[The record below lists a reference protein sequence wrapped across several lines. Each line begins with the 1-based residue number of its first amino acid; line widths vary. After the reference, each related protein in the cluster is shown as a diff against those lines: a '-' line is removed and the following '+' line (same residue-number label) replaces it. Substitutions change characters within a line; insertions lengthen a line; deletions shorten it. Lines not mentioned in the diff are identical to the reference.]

1 MVNPV
6 FVQVA
11 KPFGGF
17 THDAHRIFQGQR
29 LGINQIGNIQTFH
42 ILKDNVR
49 RLLGVGHAIRPDHF
63 HHVRM
68 IRQIG

>member
-6 FVQVA
+6 FVQMA
-11 KPFGGF
+11 KPFGGL
-17 THDAHRIFQGQR
+17 THDAPRIFQRHR
-29 LGINQIGNIQTFH
+29 LGLDQIRDIQAFH
-42 ILKDNVR
+42 ILKHDVR

-68 IRQIG
+68 VRQIG